1 MSAINVHHCPCKYFC
16 YHCTGLKEEQ
26 LYAKATEK
34 KVSLTYTKIL
44 ALGPG
49 QVGKSTFIRR
59 LLGIMEGNIR
69 TSSPETQPQSSTGI
83 SELREACIQYTRV
96 TGAIKDTKWCVLQH
110 DLHDQLSGLMSLIV
124 KQSQQG
130 AMHRTTGT
138 TQSSKNNTQ
147 FTSNVKSATVVKES
161 LVGDHGVE
169 VKKDEKHDEAL
180 SFGNQ
185 IHRSLESL
193 LVTTQEPLAI
203 SRSTLMPKESDIDK
217 TTREFE
223 ELKEECSH
231 RLETIKFEMLFNV
244 ADVGGQPAFLEM
256 LPFLTIGP
264 ALYLVFM
271 NLKQE
276 LGSRYPV
283 PFKCKDQTTNICK
296 NYSYTSEEVLFSAL
310 SSIACFGHPDERK
323 STFRNQNQVTKS
335 GKILLRC
342 LWERFLTKL
351 MTKI

>member
-1 MSAINVHHCPCKYFC
+1 
-16 YHCTGLKEEQ
+16 
-26 LYAKATEK
+26 
-34 KVSLTYTKIL
+34 
-44 ALGPG
+44 
-49 QVGKSTFIRR
+49 
-59 LLGIMEGNIR
+59 MEGNIL
-69 TSSPETQPQSSTGI
+69 TSPLETQPLSSTGI
-83 SELREACIQYTRV
+83 SEGREACIQYTRV
-96 TGAIKDTKWCVLQH
+96 AGALTNKRKWCVLQH
-110 DLHDQLSGLMSLIV
+110 ELHNQLSGLMSLIV
-124 KQSQQG
+124 KQYQQG
-130 AMHRTTGT
+130 PRQETTET
-138 TQSSKNNTQ
+138 TQSHKNNRQTAS
-147 FTSNVKSATVVKES
+147 TIETAVKAS
-161 LVGDHGVE
+161 LVDDPDLQVSN
-169 VKKDEKHDEAL
+169 DDQAYAL
-180 SFGNQ
+180 SPSNESTEIQ
-185 IHRSLESL
+185 TLEL
-193 LVTTQEPLAI
+193 LPVTIQEPIATRQSALI
-203 SRSTLMPKESDIDK
+203 PRESDIDK
-217 TTREFE
+217 SIREFE
-223 ELKEECSH
+223 ELKRECSH
-231 RLETIKFEMLFNV
+231 RLDTMEFEMLFNV

-256 LPFLTIGP
+256 LPSLTIGP